1 MFNVTPIPAF
11 DDNYIWLLQRPGH
24 REVVLVDPGDADPVS
39 ARLDANDL
47 VPTAILVTHHHYDHV
62 GGVGELAARFDPAVY
77 GPAEESIA
85 TITHPV
91 GEGDVIE
98 LPALGAS
105 LRVLDVPGHTRGHV
119 AYLGEGRLF
128 CGDTLFAAGCGR
140 LFEGTPQQMQA
151 SLEKLR
157 RLPDE
162 TLVYCA
168 HEYTQANLDFA
179 RVVEPDNPALLSR
192 IETERERRRRG
203 EPTVPSILGLEKA
216 TNPFLRYLEP
226 DVIAAAERHAG
237 RTLDGPIEV
246 FATVRA
252 WKDELD

>member
-11 DDNYIWLLQRPGH
+11 DDNYIWLLQRPGR
-24 REVVLVDPGDADPVS
+24 REAVLVDPGDAGPAS
-39 ARLDANDL
+39 AFLDANGL

-62 GGVGELAARFDPAVY
+62 GGIGELAARFDLAVY
-77 GPAEESIA
+77 GPAGESIA
-85 TITHPV
+85 AVTRPV
-91 GEGDVIE
+91 GEGDIIE

-105 LRVLDVPGHTRGHV
+105 LRVFDVPGHTRGHV

-128 CGDTLFAAGCGR
+128 CGDTLFTAGCGR
-140 LFEGTPQQMQA
+140 LFEGTPQQMQD

-168 HEYTQANLDFA
+168 HEYTLANLAFA
-179 RVVEPDNPALLSR
+179 RVVEPDNPALLAR
-192 IETERERRRRG
+192 IEADRERRQHG

-216 TNPFLRYLEP
+216 TNPFLRYFES

-237 RTLDGPIEV
+237 RTLDGPAEV
-246 FATVRA
+246 FGAVRA